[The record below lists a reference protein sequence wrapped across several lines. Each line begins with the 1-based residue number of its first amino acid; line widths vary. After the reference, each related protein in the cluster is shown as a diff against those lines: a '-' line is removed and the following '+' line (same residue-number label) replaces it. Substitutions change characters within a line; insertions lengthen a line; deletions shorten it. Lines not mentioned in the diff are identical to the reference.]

1 VVDTLTEELAGVH
14 YRELREVTPSALSNP
29 VMRMLLAY
37 WEAKRGPAGLPCKDD
52 LDPVDLPQALGRL
65 MVIERLDDGD
75 YLYRLYGAKM
85 AETTGYD
92 LTGKRLRAEA
102 GTALGFFSGKYDL
115 CLERRRPL
123 YTLHRPVR
131 LPSVMLLERLLL
143 PFADRS
149 GTPRFVVAYTMPLA
163 MSDVPQPLTG
173 SRMG

>member
-1 VVDTLTEELAGVH
+1 MVETLTDELAGVR
-14 YRELREVTPSALSNP
+14 YRELREVTQAALTNP
-29 VMRMLLAY
+29 VMRTLLAY
-37 WEAKRGPAGLPCKDD
+37 WEGKRGEADLPCKED
-52 LDPVDLPQALGRL
+52 LDPVELPQALGRL
-65 MVIERLDDGD
+65 MVLERLADGD

-102 GTALGFFSGKYDL
+102 GAALGYFAGKYDL
-115 CLERRRPL
+115 CLERRFPL

-143 PFADRS
+143 PFADRA
-149 GTPRFVVAYTMPLA
+149 GMPRFVVAYTMPLA
-163 MSDVPQPLTG
+163 MSDVPQPQTG